1 MKHKKEVV
9 TIKLGGVDMIY
20 PSIDKLLNRVGSKYL
35 LVNIVAKRAHE
46 MDETNFYQMKENEY
60 VSKKN
65 IGRALEE
72 VSKNLIHIDKDSAL
86 DEDTNEN
93 K

>member
-1 MKHKKEVV
+1 
-9 TIKLGGVDMIY
+9 MIY
-20 PSIDKLLNRVGSKYL
+20 PSIDKLLNQVGSKYL
-35 LVNIVAKRAHE
+35 LVNIVAKRARE